1 MSHPRPLVV
10 VGAGGFGRELLCLIR
25 DLSEA
30 SGAWEFVG
38 FLDDFAPDLRLLTT
52 LGTTHLGPRAAIR
65 ELSNDVAF
73 LVGIGNG
80 DARREISVQLMSW
93 GYEPATVVHPTA
105 FVGPDVTLGSGSV
118 VAAGAAV
125 TTNVTAGS
133 FVHVDRAA
141 QVGHDCVLGDFVTI
155 NPAAVVSGGV
165 RLGDGVNLGTNSTV
179 LPRLAVAAGVVVGAG
194 AVVTRD
200 VEREGAVVAGVPA
213 RELR

>member
-1 MSHPRPLVV
+1 MSAPRPLVV

-25 DLSEA
+25 DLSAE

-38 FLDDFAPDLRLLTT
+38 FLDDFSPDQRLLKA
-52 LGTTHLGPRAAIR
+52 LGAVHLGPREAIR
-65 ELSNDVAF
+65 TLSSEVAF

-80 DARREISVQLMSW
+80 EARREISAQLMSW
-93 GYEPATVVHPTA
+93 GYEPATVVHPSA
-105 FVGPDVTLGSGSV
+105 FVGPDVALGNGSV

-125 TTNVTAGS
+125 TTNVTTGC
-133 FVHVDRAA
+133 FVHVDRAS
-141 QVGHDCVLGDFVTI
+141 QVGHDCVLGDFVTL

-165 RLGDGVNLGTNSTV
+165 HLGDGVNLGTNSTV

-194 AVVTRD
+194 AVVTKD
-200 VEREGAVVAGVPA
+200 IAREGAVVAGVPA